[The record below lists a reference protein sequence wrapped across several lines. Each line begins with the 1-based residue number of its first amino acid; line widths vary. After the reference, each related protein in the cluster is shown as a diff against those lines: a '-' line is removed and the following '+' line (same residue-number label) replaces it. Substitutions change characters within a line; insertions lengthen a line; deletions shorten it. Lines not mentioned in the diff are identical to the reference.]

1 MSENNCSGTLRG
13 LACPRSNAVRLG
25 AAPEA
30 AVAHEFTH
38 FLEFE
43 MAGTARSRLPWW
55 LSEGLAVYV
64 ANDYAPS
71 SSSAALSLS
80 T

>member
-1 MSENNCSGTLRG
+1 M
-13 LACPRSNAVRLG
+13 
-25 AAPEA
+25 
-30 AVAHEFTH
+30 AHEFTH